1 MDFSGVLPGLI
12 GALVS
17 AATLGLAAWAFPST
31 RWARQLKR
39 DIEILG
45 GLPEGHER
53 DQWQA
58 KVVKLA
64 RRLRAYE
71 KYVPIWQRV
80 APFVMAIYM
89 GVIIGCFLAYSE
101 VRDALF
107 AEMPAF
113 ILGVAALV
121 GITGYLWVA
130 ILGGDLRGRDP
141 DALLEADESH
151 VFTEGEPRE

>member
-1 MDFSGVLPGLI
+1 MLPGLI

-17 AATLGLAAWAFPST
+17 AVTFGLAAWVFPSS

-45 GLPEGHER
+45 GLPPGPER

-58 KVVKLA
+58 KVVVLA

-71 KYVPIWQRV
+71 KFVPLWQRI
-80 APFVMAIYM
+80 APFVMALYT
-89 GVIIGCFLAYSE
+89 GALVGGIIAFPE

-107 AEMPAF
+107 EEVPIL
-113 ILGVAALV
+113 ILGIGTLIAVS
-121 GITGYLWVA
+121 GYLYVA
-130 ILGGDLRGRDP
+130 IRGGDLRGRDP
-141 DALLEADESH
+141 DSLLKAEEAQAAKESN
-151 VFTEGEPRE
+151 